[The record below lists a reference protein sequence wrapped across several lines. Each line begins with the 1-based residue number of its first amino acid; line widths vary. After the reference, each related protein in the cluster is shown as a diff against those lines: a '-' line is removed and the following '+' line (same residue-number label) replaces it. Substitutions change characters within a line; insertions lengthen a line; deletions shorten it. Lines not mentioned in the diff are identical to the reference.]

1 MIRIIWIC
9 QSSLLKPKVLRRLIQ
24 HSVSSSHKRHW
35 LRVAR
40 YPSPQ
45 KITSY
50 VVSSVQFVDA
60 PVSGGINAAAAGT
73 LTFMV
78 FFMLCQVVQV
88 LSEQLKAFFR
98 LVQSRKRL
106 LLWQRCSWRTWAPR
120 LPTSNI
126 LHSIFSCL
134 LRSPIVV
141 EWALVVLS
149 RFATTCCWQSPWSA
163 PQRLW
168 TSASSKVQAR
178 TNVVQPSNKQTTPG
192 LGWTPSCWLP
202 SWARQQ
208 EGGTGG

>member
-45 KITSY
+45 KIY
-50 VVSSVQFVDA
+50 FNVHVVSSVQFVDA

-78 FFMLCQVVQV
+78 FFMLWQVVQV
-88 LSEQLKAFFR
+88 LSKQLKAYFR
-98 LVQSRKRL
+98 LVQSQKRL

-120 LPTSNI
+120 LPTSTI
-126 LHSIFSCL
+126 LHSILSCL

-141 EWALVVLS
+141 ELAPVVLS
-149 RFATTCCWQSPWSA
+149 RSATTCCWPSPWLA

-168 TSASSKVQAR
+168 I
-178 TNVVQPSNKQTTPG
+178 
-192 LGWTPSCWLP
+192 
-202 SWARQQ
+202 
-208 EGGTGG
+208 